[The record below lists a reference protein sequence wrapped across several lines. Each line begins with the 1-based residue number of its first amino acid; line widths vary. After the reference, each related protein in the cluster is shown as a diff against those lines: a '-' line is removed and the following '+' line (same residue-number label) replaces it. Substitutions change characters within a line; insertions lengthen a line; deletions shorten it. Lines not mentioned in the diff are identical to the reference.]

1 MSTINRNRNMR
12 LYSLYNPRSLLC
24 SPGNWF
30 WKSSPLSPAF
40 SRDEKTNGEKI
51 RVYEF
56 PVTGEQWSVG
66 SFVAQIS
73 TRVWEREMGWFGKL
87 VDNVISRRRI
97 LIDLVRLWEMAFERF
112 ANASSN
118 VHSSRHLHASG
129 HSKPVVQLIKNYD
142 MPPGV
147 SSGVGPL
154 TKSNCVS
161 DSAVGCRSVVHA

>member
-1 MSTINRNRNMR
+1 MICGKFRRTKIHS
-12 LYSLYNPRSLLC
+12 SL
-24 SPGNWF
+24 GEGDGVG
-30 WKSSPLSPAF
+30 WK
-40 SRDEKTNGEKI
+40 
-51 RVYEF
+51 
-56 PVTGEQWSVG
+56 
-66 SFVAQIS
+66 
-73 TRVWEREMGWFGKL
+73 TRGQRYQQ
-87 VDNVISRRRI
+87 NHRI

-142 MPPGV
+142 MPPGA